1 MKISTYTYYVYI
13 YINIYIYIYYIYIY
27 VYLQV
32 HIHVMYIYI
41 IYIYEYKHNSNMK
54 NAMHIT
60 CIYNDTYILYITGAY
75 VLLLYDIYLCTYFIC
90 PISYVC
96 ILYKFS

>member
-1 MKISTYTYYVYI
+1 MYI
-13 YINIYIYIYYIYIY
+13 YKYIYMLCI
-27 VYLQV
+27 
-32 HIHVMYIYI
+32 HIYIYI

-60 CIYNDTYILYITGAY
+60 CIYNDTDILYITGAY

-96 ILYKFS
+96 ILYKFSLILDLYQKTRFDQ